1 MATNHLLPK
10 FMDLALEC
18 SPMGRE
24 VRPTGGW
31 TVSLGLPWAL
41 ALTCFLIHY
50 AVVQE
55 KHTGQDQ
62 CKGQLLGVAQCD
74 NAGIQARSKGG
85 TLGIG
90 SW

>member
-62 CKGQLLGVAQCD
+62 CKGQLLGVTQCD

>member
-1 MATNHLLPK
+1 
-10 FMDLALEC
+10 
-18 SPMGRE
+18 MGRE
-24 VRPTGGW
+24 VQPTGGW
-31 TVSLGLPWAL
+31 TVSLGFPWVLVLL
-41 ALTCFLIHY
+41 ACFLIHN

-90 SW
+90 SR

>member
-1 MATNHLLPK
+1 
-10 FMDLALEC
+10 MDLALEC

-24 VRPTGGW
+24 VPPTGGW
-31 TVSLGLPWAL
+31 TVSLGFPWVL
-41 ALTCFLIHY
+41 VLLTCFLIHN

-62 CKGQLLGVAQCD
+62 CKGQLLSVAQCD

-90 SW
+90 SR

>member
-1 MATNHLLPK
+1 
-10 FMDLALEC
+10 MDLALEC

-24 VRPTGGW
+24 VQPTGGW
-31 TVSLGLPWAL
+31 TVSLGFPWVLVLL
-41 ALTCFLIHY
+41 ACFLIHNV
-50 AVVQE
+50 VVQE

-90 SW
+90 SR